1 MSIQLPEQD
10 LSTAVQGTKGSIP
23 LSIPN
28 RPTTIV
34 NKRPS
39 VSFFN
44 ESGCGL
50 SLNFRGSNRQIILP
64 AGAWTKPLEILDQDS
79 AIDYTVLYVLPNSP
93 VAFLYTVLYYPD
105 EKPLETAALGN
116 SPIGISGNVSTSQ
129 VNSLINDGNA
139 APTQIIES
147 TPSGQGNSSFNLNND
162 GSGFWQTLSA
172 GILRKIINVVRGDSG
187 TTKAQII
194 IGDSGD
200 LTITTYYGQ
209 LAASV
214 TIGAGQISPGNFT
227 AGQFTFNTGN
237 AGVSGLP
244 FQIVSTTTTP
254 GGHGD
259 CLKIINGIDASY
271 SDIFGIGD
279 ATQSPFG
286 AGWYA
291 YDVKNN
297 GLIFSQGTKN
307 GINFTGQILQ
317 NGGNKV
323 GQMIGSGATAGNTTW
338 IGPTDPG
345 ASAGEGDIWIPK

>member
-129 VNSLINDGNA
+129 VNSLLNDGNA
-139 APTQIIES
+139 ASTQIIES

-187 TTKAQII
+187 TTKAQIT
-194 IGDSGD
+194 IGDAGD
-200 LTITTYYGQ
+200 LTITTFYGT

-214 TIGAGQISPGNFT
+214 NINCNQVTPGFFPS
-227 AGQFTFNTGN
+227 GGYTFAMGN
-237 AGVSGLP
+237 GGTSGLP
-244 FQIVSTTTTP
+244 LQISSTTTTP

-259 CLKIINGIDASY
+259 CLKLINGIDGSY
-271 SDIFGIGD
+271 GTIFGTGD
-279 ATQSPFG
+279 AVQSPFG
-286 AGWYA
+286 AGLYVF
-291 YDVKNN
+291 DVKTN
-297 GLIFSQGTKN
+297 GLIFYGATHTQIT
-307 GINFTGQILQ
+307 FAGQIFQ
-317 NGGNKV
+317 NGGSKV
-323 GQMIGSGATAGNTTW
+323 MQMIGSGATAGVTTFT
-338 IGPTDPG
+338 GPTDPD